1 MCVGLYPRS
10 VRWCVR
16 LHKCVL
22 VVSGVEQMRRMRMA
36 WLYGILLNVCG
47 AWHDVGSRYEWVS
60 VGLLYICVSIRPFF
74 NSVRVSKNGTLVLEE
89 TNVNLIVGWDE
100 LRWSL
105 KDVRWVSPC
114 GHMKVMSSMK
124 RFHDCGRGL
133 CREFSSSLFSS
144 SPMNRFAYEG
154 AVGVPMAVP

>member
-1 MCVGLYPRS
+1 
-10 VRWCVR
+10 
-16 LHKCVL
+16 
-22 VVSGVEQMRRMRMA
+22 MA

-133 CREFSSSLFSS
+133 YREFSSSLFSS